1 VIIIIPNVRTFVELS
16 PASGSELY
24 KSKLKQPS
32 AIGTGLVASCVVTT
46 LILAARFKVT
56 AAL

>member
-1 VIIIIPNVRTFVELS
+1 MIIIIPNVRTFVQLS

-24 KSKLKQPS
+24 KS
-32 AIGTGLVASCVVTT
+32 SC
-46 LILAARFKVT
+46 ILRGYNIDLGCSFKVT